1 MIKFRPK
8 TEEELKQP
16 SAPAADKAVTTK
28 PADPKK
34 RVND

>member
-16 SAPAADKAVTTK
+16 SAPAADKAVNAK

-34 RVND
+34 RAND